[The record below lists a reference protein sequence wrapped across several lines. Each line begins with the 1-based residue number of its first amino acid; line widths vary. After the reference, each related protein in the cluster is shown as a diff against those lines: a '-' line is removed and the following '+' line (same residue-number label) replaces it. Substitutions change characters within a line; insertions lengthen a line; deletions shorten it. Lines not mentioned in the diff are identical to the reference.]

1 MRKIVLVR
9 TGELE
14 KISQAEIHNVSV
26 SPRDACIIK
35 SQEGSEL
42 GEILSEPELILEETV
57 PRVLR
62 SILRKATE
70 KDLRQAEDNLKRE
83 KDAYAFCQKKITEK
97 GMKMKLV
104 SASMLF
110 DRSKL
115 IFYFTAEERVNFRQ
129 LVKDLAGRFKT
140 RIEMQQIG
148 VRDEAK
154 VLGGISSC
162 GRPLCCASFLKGFTP
177 VTIRMA
183 RSQNLSL
190 NPEQISGACG
200 RLMCCLT
207 YEHEQYNE
215 ARKEMPKEGAQ
226 VTTEKGPG
234 KVIGLDVL
242 KKTVRV
248 ELESGEE
255 IQTPVDKLV
264 KSRWSKLLSVN
275 KKP

>member
-1 MRKIVLVR
+1 MRKLVLIK

-14 KISQAEIHNVSV
+14 KISHAEICNMNVSPGD
-26 SPRDACIIK
+26 SCIIK
-35 SQEGSEL
+35 SEEGCEL
-42 GEILSEPELILEETV
+42 GEILSEPEMVLEQEV
-57 PRVLR
+57 PRSLR
-62 SILRKATE
+62 NVVRKAT
-70 KDLRQAEDNLKRE
+70 AEDIKQSDENKQKE
-83 KDAYAFCQKKITEK
+83 KEAYAFCQKRILEK

-129 LVKDLAGRFKT
+129 LVKDLAGKFRT
-140 RIEMQQIG
+140 RIEMHQIG

-162 GRPLCCASFLKGFTP
+162 GRPLCCSSFLKSFTP

-190 NPEQISGACG
+190 NPEQISGTCG

-215 ARKEMPKEGAQ
+215 ARKELPREGAQ

-234 KVIGLDVL
+234 KVIAIDAL

-255 IQTPVDKLV
+255 IQVPSDKII
-264 KSRWSKLLSVN
+264 KSKWNKLIGG
-275 KKP
+275 KKT

>member
-14 KISQAEIHNVSV
+14 KVSQAEIQNVSA
-26 SPRDACIIK
+26 SPGDACVIK
-35 SQEGSEL
+35 SEEGSEL
-42 GEILSEPELILEETV
+42 GEILSEPEMILEEEV
-57 PRVLR
+57 PRSLR
-62 SILRKATE
+62 SVLRKASE
-70 KDLRQAEDNLKRE
+70 KDIKQSEENKKKE
-83 KDAYAFCQKKITEK
+83 KEAYSFCQNKILER

-129 LVKDLAGRFKT
+129 LVKDLAGRFRT
-140 RIEMQQIG
+140 RIEMHQIG

-154 VLGGISSC
+154 VLGGVGSC
-162 GRPLCCASFLKGFTP
+162 GRPLCCASFLKSFTP

-200 RLMCCLT
+200 RLMCCLK

-215 ARKEMPKEGAQ
+215 ARREMPREGAQ
-226 VTTEKGPG
+226 VTTEKGAG
-234 KVIGLDVL
+234 KVTGIDVL
-242 KKTVRV
+242 KKTVTV

-255 IQTPVDKLV
+255 IQVQSDKLP
-264 KSRWSKLLSVN
+264 KPRWSKFLGA
-275 KKP
+275 KKT

>member
-1 MRKIVLVR
+1 MRKILLVR

-14 KISQAEIHNVSV
+14 KISHAEINNLSI
-26 SPRDACIIK
+26 SPGDSCIIK
-35 SQEGSEL
+35 SEGGSEL
-42 GEILSEPELILEETV
+42 GEILSEPELILEEEVT
-57 PRVLR
+57 RSLR
-62 SILRKATE
+62 NVIRKATE
-70 KDLRQAEDNLKRE
+70 ADRKQAGENKKRE
-83 KDAYAFCQKKITEK
+83 KEAYAFCQKKILEK

-104 SASMLF
+104 SVSMLF

-129 LVKDLAGRFKT
+129 LVKDLAGRFRT
-140 RIEMQQIG
+140 RIEMHQIG

-162 GRPLCCASFLKGFTP
+162 GRPLCCASFLKSFTP

-183 RSQNLSL
+183 RNQNLSL

-207 YEHEQYNE
+207 YEHDQYNE

-226 VTTEKGPG
+226 VATEKGPG
-234 KVIGLDVL
+234 KVVGIDVL
-242 KKTVRV
+242 KKTVKV
-248 ELESGEE
+248 ELENGEE
-255 IQTPVDKLV
+255 IQIHADKLP
-264 KSRWSKLLSVN
+264 KPRWSKFLGT
-275 KKP
+275 KKA

>member
-1 MRKIVLVR
+1 
-9 TGELE
+9 
-14 KISQAEIHNVSV
+14 
-26 SPRDACIIK
+26 
-35 SQEGSEL
+35 
-42 GEILSEPELILEETV
+42 
-57 PRVLR
+57 
-62 SILRKATE
+62 
-70 KDLRQAEDNLKRE
+70 
-83 KDAYAFCQKKITEK
+83 
-97 GMKMKLV
+97 MKLV

-115 IFYFTAEERVNFRQ
+115 IFYFTAEARVNFRQ
-129 LVKDLAGRFKT
+129 LVKELAGRFRT
-140 RIEMQQIG
+140 RIEMHQIG

-162 GRPLCCASFLKGFTP
+162 GRPLCCSSFLKGFTP

-215 ARKEMPKEGAQ
+215 ARKELPREGSQ

-234 KVIGLDVL
+234 KVTGIDVL
-242 KKTVRV
+242 KKTVKV
-248 ELESGEE
+248 ELESGEA
-255 IQTPVDKLV
+255 IQVRSDQLL
-264 KSRWSKLLSVN
+264 KSRRGRFLGG
-275 KKP
+275 KKQS

>member
-14 KISQAEIHNVSV
+14 KISQAEIYNVTA
-26 SPRDACIIK
+26 SPGDACIIK
-35 SQEGSEL
+35 SEEGLEI
-42 GEILSEPELILEETV
+42 GEILSEPELILEEEV
-57 PRVLR
+57 PRSLR
-62 SILRKATE
+62 SVVRKASE
-70 KDLRQAEDNLKRE
+70 KDLKQAEENLKRE
-83 KDAYAFCQKKITEK
+83 KEARAFCQKKILEK

-115 IFYFTAEERVNFRQ
+115 IFYFTAEARVNFRQ
-129 LVKDLAGRFKT
+129 LVKELAGRFRT
-140 RIEMQQIG
+140 RIEMHQIG

-162 GRPLCCASFLKGFTP
+162 GRPLCCSSFLKGFTP

-215 ARKEMPKEGAQ
+215 ARKEMPREGSH

-234 KVIGLDVL
+234 KVTGIDVL
-242 KKTVRV
+242 KKTVKV
-248 ELESGEE
+248 ELESGEA
-255 IQTPVDKLV
+255 IQVRSDQLL
-264 KSRWSKLLSVN
+264 KSRRGRFLGG
-275 KKP
+275 KKQS

>member
-14 KISQAEIHNVSV
+14 KISQAEIYNVAT
-26 SPRDACIIK
+26 SPGDACIIK
-35 SQEGSEL
+35 SEEGSEI
-42 GEILSEPELILEETV
+42 GEILSEPEMILEEEV
-57 PRVLR
+57 PRSLR
-62 SILRKATE
+62 SVVRKATE
-70 KDLRQAEDNLKRE
+70 KDLKQAEDNLKRE
-83 KDAYAFCQKKITEK
+83 KEAYAFCQKKILEK

-129 LVKDLAGRFKT
+129 LVKELAGRFRT
-140 RIEMQQIG
+140 RIEMHQIG

-154 VLGGISSC
+154 VLGGVSSC
-162 GRPLCCASFLKGFTP
+162 GRPLCCSSFLKGFTP

-183 RSQNLSL
+183 RNQNLSL

-215 ARKEMPKEGAQ
+215 ARKEMPREGAQ

-234 KVIGLDVL
+234 KVTGIDVL

-255 IQTPVDKLV
+255 IHVQSDKII
-264 KSRWSKLLSVN
+264 KSRWSKLLGA
-275 KKP
+275 KKQ